1 MYIDDDS
8 LRKQLVNLLRSKT
21 RNQVVK
27 EIKQSTGKFHQ
38 FQIDKFLQGKDVTLS
53 TLTKLDRYVTK
64 EIYLSNLEPL

>member
-1 MYIDDDS
+1 MYIDEDS
-8 LRKQLVNLLRSKT
+8 LRKQLVNLLRRKT
-21 RNQVVK
+21 RNQIVK

>member
-1 MYIDDDS
+1 MYIDEDS
-8 LRKQLVNLLRSKT
+8 LRKQLGILLRRKT
-21 RNQVVK
+21 RNQIVK